1 MVDFQRGETSMKHI
15 HEIKDKN
22 KKDILRLLYTNQSLS
37 KKRIATELG
46 LSQSVITNLCSE
58 LLKQDIILESNPIKT
73 KTVGRNEIQIKIN
86 PIYKYCF
93 GITIDHKKTT
103 ILLSDLSLNIV
114 KKIVFKTISDPNE
127 HINQLINSLRKLI
140 KDHFLEAS
148 NFLGIGISLKGI
160 TDGKYAYHGIWN
172 LTIDVKTPIED
183 ALNIP
188 VAIDNGVRSSA
199 LLEQLNSN
207 EKNFIF
213 IKYMEP
219 GIGGALVSNGQIQR
233 GETHSIVDF
242 GHLIVNPEGNYCP
255 VCKRKGCLES
265 IISLEELLNYAKQN
279 FTPNFCPIFWN
290 LCNGISD
297 NITLNTIIEA
307 CENGSIPFNEIFR
320 RNAQLFALSVINT
333 YSILDIKNIIIIG
346 DLFSSSRF
354 NTYFKSA
361 INDFQLTPIHNIIHI
376 HTHSDVMLS
385 SVVLVLN
392 EFLFT

>member
-1 MVDFQRGETSMKHI
+1 MKHI

-37 KKRIATELG
+37 KKRIAIELG
-46 LSQSVITNLCSE
+46 LSQSVITKLCSE
-58 LLKQDIILESNPIKT
+58 LLKQDVIIESNPIKT
-73 KTVGRNEIQIKIN
+73 QTVGRNEIQIKIN
-86 PIYKYCF
+86 PVYKYCF

-103 ILLSDLSLNIV
+103 ILLSDLSLNII

-127 HINQLINSLRKLI
+127 HINRLINSLSELI
-140 KDHFLEAS
+140 EGSFLEAS

-172 LTIDVKTPIED
+172 TEVDIKTPIEEF
-183 ALNIP
+183 LNIP

-213 IKYMEP
+213 LKYMEP

-242 GHLIVNPEGNYCP
+242 GHLIVDPSGKYCP

-265 IISLEELLNYAKQN
+265 IISIEELLNYSRKN
-279 FTPNFCPIFWN
+279 FSPNFCPTFWS

-297 NITLNTIIEA
+297 NININTIIEA
-307 CENGSIPFNEIFR
+307 CENGSIPFNEIFK
-320 RNAQLFALSVINT
+320 RNAELLALTIINT
-333 YSILDIKNIIIIG
+333 YSILDIKKIIIIG
-346 DLFSSSRF
+346 DLFSSERF

-361 INDFQLTPIHNIIHI
+361 INEFQLTPIYDIIHI
-376 HTHSDVMLS
+376 HTHSDVLLS
-385 SVVLVLN
+385 SVVLALN